1 MPLDLRKLRE
11 SKYKDIMIS
20 FLAAAFLLVAMLL
33 AGSFGSI
40 IFQWVLLLLSLTLIL
55 KSADLFLDGAKAL
68 AKRMGIS
75 EFLIGLTLVSIG
87 TSIPEIASTGMA
99 SYRGHA
105 DLAIGNIYGSVLVQI
120 TFIMGIVVL
129 FCPIKTEKTVILRD
143 GLCMLGA
150 VLILTVFAWPIK
162 EGVKGVVVRWEAGI
176 LISLYVLY
184 IIGLVIYYRKK
195 GNEGGEVEEEERDKE
210 GKSEGGSSLLGPLFL
225 LALGL
230 GFVVW
235 ASSQMVDSAG
245 TIAAHHHLK
254 ESVVGTAITAFGTS
268 VPELVVAAVAIR
280 KAQGLALGTLIGSNI
295 TDPLFSI
302 GIAAMINPV
311 SVSESI
317 TVFHF
322 LVPITIIACVV
333 ALWFMRTGFK
343 LSRMEG
349 TSLVLLYLLTIVGL
363 FMGWSF
369 SDIPIP

>member
-105 DLAIGNIYGSVLVQI
+105 DHAIGNIYGSVLVQI